1 MAQKSK
7 AYARWKD
14 DYMAMVHDDP
24 VAFRAALCMGKE
36 PGAPMVP
43 RRTPKKKTMPAGDI
57 VGKYMVGLRHRLHD
71 DRVFY
76 VKECD
81 IKPRTVKFF
90 DKLIPTSYAGTTL
103 STCEVVGMAMLRK
116 CVPPSEVKFYTFK
129 KTLGQGLHGF
139 VFQCLYK
146 GREKRAVKLVV
157 LHDGEDEYK
166 IDAED
171 GHIWSVSKPSLAKE
185 FKMHQDALRLMDKS
199 GRFRVLNILSG
210 LCVFKPPKFDKQI
223 GVYIMETLQP
233 KTLDSEIDAVLE
245 RQDPQAALPRL
256 ILEKVR
262 EVPRVIAEL
271 HRWGVAH
278 SDMHTG
284 NVAFDPDD
292 PRRPYLLDF
301 GRMQW
306 LKNLGEQAQLYRV
319 LDFAAPLHSYLRSR
333 SIPPETVVELYN
345 AYIQGV
351 TLSESDEAFV
361 NLMKVGKTKKLG
373 SIFHERLDNV
383 KDIQP
388 RFNMLERL
396 MDARLFKIGGKKM
409 DYYTLTEEVL

>member
-1 MAQKSK
+1 
-7 AYARWKD
+7 
-14 DYMAMVHDDP
+14 MAMVYHDP

-36 PGAPMVP
+36 PGAPTVP
-43 RRTPKKKTMPAGDI
+43 RRTPKEKMMPVGDV
-57 VGKYMVGLRHRLHD
+57 VGKYMVDLRHRLHD

-81 IKPRTVKFF
+81 IKPETVEFF
-90 DKLIPTSYAGTTL
+90 DKLIPTRYAGTTL
-103 STCEVVGMAMLRK
+103 TTCEVVGLAMLRK

-146 GREKRAVKLVV
+146 GREKRAIKLVV
-157 LHDGEDEYK
+157 LHDGEDEYN
-166 IDAED
+166 IYAED
-171 GHIWSVSKPSLAKE
+171 DDIWSVSKPSLVKE
-185 FKMHQDALRLMDKS
+185 FKMHQTALRLMKKS
-199 GRFRVLNILSG
+199 GRFRVLDILGG
-210 LCVFKPPKFDKQI
+210 LCVFKPPKFDKRV
-223 GVYIMETLQP
+223 GVYIMENLEP
-233 KTLDSEIDAVLE
+233 KTLHNEIHAVLE
-245 RQDPQAALPRL
+245 RQDPQAALPSR

-271 HRWGVAH
+271 HRLGVAH

-306 LKNLGEQAQLYRV
+306 LNKLGEQAQLYRV

-333 SIPPETVVELYN
+333 STPPEKVVELYN

-351 TLSESDEAFV
+351 ALSESDEAFV
-361 NLMKVGKTKKLG
+361 NSKMVGKTTKLG
-373 SIFHERLDNV
+373 YIFHQRLEDV
-383 KDIQP
+383 KDIRP

-396 MDARLFKIGGKKM
+396 MDSRLFKIGERTM
-409 DYYTLTEEVL
+409 NYYTLTEEVL